1 MTRKAARSL
10 KVEVGLRR
18 KLGILRS
25 KVQPC
30 VIVLNGF
37 LLSLT
42 MASTWER
49 IVSNACC
56 PCDELHPHRWS
67 QSRMG
72 GHENEKPS
80 STVTSLKL
88 PMLFCNDKI

>member
-10 KVEVGLRR
+10 KVEVGLLR
-18 KLGILRS
+18 KLSILRS

-56 PCDELHPHRWS
+56 PCDELHPHCRS
-67 QSRMG
+67 QSQMG